1 MHFQFDTQKNQKT
14 GLPPIKLR
22 LLDMDEV
29 TKHES
34 SRNIGHPAMTWTFAM
49 VVTGKSGT
57 GKTNLLANL
66 VLGNKDE
73 YVRKGEKGGSRYIR
87 CDDLII
93 CGTNQNGHMLD
104 IYII

>member
-1 MHFQFDTQKNQKT
+1 MHFQSDMQKNQKT

-66 VLGNKDE
+66 VLGDKDE
-73 YVRKGEKGGSRYIR
+73 YVQKERKAGLTSQNCPVRSKFGWTILAR
-87 CDDLII
+87 II
-93 CGTNQNGHMLD
+93 A
-104 IYII
+104 